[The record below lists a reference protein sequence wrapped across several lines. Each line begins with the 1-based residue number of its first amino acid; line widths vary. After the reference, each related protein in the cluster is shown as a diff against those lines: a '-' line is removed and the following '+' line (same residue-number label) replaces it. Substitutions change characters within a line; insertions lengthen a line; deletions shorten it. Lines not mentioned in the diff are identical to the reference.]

1 MHTIG
6 NMASVSTWLNW
17 QCNHW
22 LHVQCTLFAP
32 WLLQPIGYMGNA
44 HNWQNGHCFLY
55 GNIAIATIWLHGQCT
70 KLATWS
76 VLPHGL
82 HGQCNKFVTWPIHTN
97 INMATWPLQQNG
109 YLVNAQPMH
118 FHGYMSNAIHC
129 SCLYPLHM
137 ASCSFNNDHLV
148 YLIHAY
154 KSEQMA
160 LQVLDKG
167 TISLTYISEL
177 SIG

>member
-55 GNIAIATIWLHGQCT
+55 GNIAIATNWLHGQCT

-82 HGQCNKFVTWPIHTN
+82 HGQCNKLVTWPIHTN
-97 INMATWPLQQNG
+97 
-109 YLVNAQPMH
+109 V
-118 FHGYMSNAIHC
+118 
-129 SCLYPLHM
+129 HM
-137 ASCSFNNDHLV
+137 AIATKWLLGQCTTNALSWLH
-148 YLIHAY
+148 
-154 KSEQMA
+154 EQCHTLLLSLPIAHGIMF
-160 LQVLDKG
+160 LQ
-167 TISLTYISEL
+167 
-177 SIG
+177 